1 METLSLLDQI
11 LADWKILVF
20 AFGLGALYYQARIW
34 FSKLTKALDTTGR
47 VHGEQNIM
55 LDNINQK
62 LESLDRRTAKIEESI
77 ESIKLDNNQQSIK
90 IAVLETQAEIIDHP
104 IKRRP
109 RRQQS

>member
-1 METLSLLDQI
+1 MDLLEIFNIINQ
-11 LADWKILVF
+11 DWKVMVF
-20 AFGLGALYYQARIW
+20 VFGLGALYYQARIW
-34 FSKLTKALDTTGR
+34 FSKLTKALDTTGK

-62 LESLDRRTAKIEESI
+62 LESLDKRTAKIEESI

-104 IKRRP
+104 VKRRP

>member
-1 METLSLLDQI
+1 MDLLSI
-11 LADWKILVF
+11 FTTINEDWKIIAF
-20 AFGLGALYYQARIW
+20 AFGLGALYYQARVW
-34 FSKLTKALDTTGR
+34 FSKLTKALDTTGK

-62 LESLDRRTAKIEESI
+62 LESLDKRTAKIEESI

-104 IKRRP
+104 VKRRP

>member
-1 METLSLLDQI
+1 MDLLEIFNIINQ
-11 LADWKILVF
+11 DWKVMVF
-20 AFGLGALYYQARIW
+20 VFGLGALYYQARIW
-34 FSKLTKALDTTGR
+34 FSKLTKALDTTGK

-62 LESLDRRTAKIEESI
+62 LESLDKRTAKIEESI